1 MGPPGTNF
9 SEIRIEKGHK
19 GAGTGSR
26 LGHELLQLSCDPAD
40 NIAFNNVSFVPHL
53 LNGICM
59 GCCFCHLITSF
70 YVCFCVKLVINHACL
85 QSP

>member
-26 LGHELLQLSCDPAD
+26 LGHELLQLSCDHAD

-53 LNGICM
+53 LN
-59 GCCFCHLITSF
+59 TSVTGDMYGLLF
-70 YVCFCVKLVINHACL
+70 LSFDN
-85 QSP
+85 